1 MSEKQKRKLGP
12 TTIKGAILEIVLSL
26 LFFVGSAVLLVFA
39 YATLRAKQ
47 FNDWFLPLLFVLGVS
62 FICFV
67 DGIISI
73 FRILKQRKEQEQLK
87 NESKKDD
94 TKNF

>member
-26 LFFVGSAVLLVFA
+26 LFFAGSAVLLVFVH
-39 YATLRAKQ
+39 ATLRAKQ

-62 FICFV
+62 LICLV

-73 FRILKQRKEQEQLK
+73 SRILKQQKEQEQLK
-87 NESKKDD
+87 NENKKDD